1 MIHEGM
7 EPIPDALA
15 RLGLEKTVTV
25 LAVRSGY
32 PAPKYV
38 QPVLVRRDGRTCLFE
53 TSAGNDES
61 VRETEAALAAV
72 GVSRLDAILCTHTH
86 GDHAGAAEFLSRLG
100 REQGGRAPVYLHSS
114 GHRLITSPALAFLD
128 ESFDIMVVR
137 SHRSTTRFDEL
148 YGEDLLPKQLR
159 TPWLDRYRRIP
170 RSALR
175 FVDRGA
181 LPAGILA
188 LHVPGHASDC
198 VVYLDEATGVAV
210 PGDTIL
216 TGGVPGDTSSYRF
229 VVPPLT
235 VIDSKYSRAVEAYLV
250 SLGRLRRFFETHDVR
265 VIVPPHGRLA
275 VVEPLAWWRGVVE
288 YFEAIYE
295 GFVTKVLDDPG
306 LASDFAIVDVG
317 ARIEHP
323 RAEPMSTS
331 SHLYGLA
338 CLLVEEGVL
347 DAVED
352 PRTRRIRF
360 RRVGDPAPDFVRSI
374 VEEDRSPLA
383 VLRGTDLS

>member
-159 TPWLDRYRRIP
+159 TPWLDRYRRI
-170 RSALR
+170 
-175 FVDRGA
+175 RGA
-181 LPAGILA
+181 PS
-188 LHVPGHASDC
+188 ASST
-198 VVYLDEATGVAV
+198 AARF
-210 PGDTIL
+210 PRA
-216 TGGVPGDTSSYRF
+216 SSRS
-229 VVPPLT
+229 T
-235 VIDSKYSRAVEAYLV
+235 SRA
-250 SLGRLRRFFETHDVR
+250 T
-265 VIVPPHGRLA
+265 PP
-275 VVEPLAWWRGVVE
+275 
-288 YFEAIYE
+288 
-295 GFVTKVLDDPG
+295 T
-306 LASDFAIVDVG
+306 AS
-317 ARIEHP
+317 
-323 RAEPMSTS
+323 STS
-331 SHLYGLA
+331 
-338 CLLVEEGVL
+338 
-347 DAVED
+347 
-352 PRTRRIRF
+352 TRRRAS
-360 RRVGDPAPDFVRSI
+360 RC
-374 VEEDRSPLA
+374 
-383 VLRGTDLS
+383 RGTRSSPAACPGTRRPIASSCRR